1 MLARKCTS
9 LAHWDRKGYL
19 NFNCSL
25 MVGFTDS
32 ILQRPKTEILHGSE
46 WSLGC
51 QREQKQVIN
60 CCKGTS
66 SDFQTAPACEELMV
80 VVT

>member
-46 WSLGC
+46 
-51 QREQKQVIN
+51 
-60 CCKGTS
+60 
-66 SDFQTAPACEELMV
+66 
-80 VVT
+80 